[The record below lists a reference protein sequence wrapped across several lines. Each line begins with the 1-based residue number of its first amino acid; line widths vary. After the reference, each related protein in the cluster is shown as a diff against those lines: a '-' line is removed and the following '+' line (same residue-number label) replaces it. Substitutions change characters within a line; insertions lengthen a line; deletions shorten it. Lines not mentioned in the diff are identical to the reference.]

1 MVRIVRQFLTTLFP
15 HMPTTLDFRIFSGKD
30 FIGYL
35 PVLEK
40 SDDPVPVS
48 DSLSVKHFV
57 IMEDA
62 DGCSFY
68 LTPNY
73 AMSVYFNT
81 DDPTKVDIRV
91 VNLDNEETEV
101 EDTIPISE
109 WSERMEQEILT
120 YQSIGK
126 PINR

>member
-73 AMSVYFNT
+73 AMSFIS
-81 DDPTKVDIRV
+81 IRMTPQSGYSSGQSGQRRDGGGGYHPH
-91 VNLDNEETEV
+91 L
-101 EDTIPISE
+101 
-109 WSERMEQEILT
+109 RMA
-120 YQSIGK
+120 
-126 PINR
+126 

>member
-15 HMPTTLDFRIFSGKD
+15 AMPTTLDFRMFSGKD
-30 FIGYL
+30 FIGYI

-40 SDDPVPVS
+40 TTDPVPVS
-48 DSLSVKHFV
+48 DKLSVRHFV

-68 LTPNY
+68 ITPNY
-73 AMSVYFNT
+73 AMSVYYNA
-81 DDPTKVDIRV
+81 DDTSQVDIRV
-91 VNLDNEETEV
+91 VNLDSEETEL
-101 EDTIPISE
+101 EDTIPVSE
-109 WSERMEQEILT
+109 WPSRMEEAINT

-126 PINR
+126 PIST